1 MNPSSASLLRI
12 PALLLYK
19 DEEEISRKHLPGI
32 TVVVVKEL
40 PGANKRIISF
50 SLLLALS

>member
-19 DEEEISRKHLPGI
+19 DE
-32 TVVVVKEL
+32 
-40 PGANKRIISF
+40 II
-50 SLLLALS
+50 LLLHVLQLGLL